1 VLTVA
6 EAEARTSGVGR
17 ALLAMRGIGKS
28 FAGQPALT
36 GVDFE
41 LRAGEVH
48 VLAGENGAG
57 KSTLIKILAGAHTDF
72 DGEIE
77 LGGRSVRFRSTR
89 EAAQHGVAVIHQELS
104 LIPSMS
110 VSDNVFLGRERST
123 PLGLVRFRSQDEA
136 CRFQLELLG
145 LDIDPR
151 RSVEEYPLAA
161 QQAVEIAKALS
172 AEARVIVMD
181 EPTSALTTSE
191 TERLFE
197 IVDSLRARGCGI
209 VFISHKLDE
218 IYRIADRITVL
229 RDGYRVGT
237 DKATDLPRT
246 ELIRRM
252 VGRELTERFPEGAQ
266 RSGPA
271 RLTVEEFTVSG
282 RFGERRPAV
291 DRLSFEVGRGEILGF
306 AGLAGSG
313 ASELLWG
320 LFGAFGRSARG
331 RVLLDGDALEIASP
345 EQAIR
350 RGLALL
356 TSDRKATGLV
366 LGMSITRNV
375 TLASLPSFSPR
386 LWMQRDR
393 ERRRADERQN
403 ELGIR
408 ARSVDQPVES
418 LSGGNQQKVALA
430 KWLETEPR
438 VLLLDEPTR
447 GIDVGAKHEIY
458 RLMMGWRS
466 QGLAILLITSELPE
480 LLGLSDRIVVMHE
493 GAVTAELDRS
503 QATQEAVMRAAMGQV
518 GGVS

>member
-1 VLTVA
+1 
-6 EAEARTSGVGR
+6 
-17 ALLAMRGIGKS
+17 MRGIGKS

-36 GVDFE
+36 GVDFD

-57 KSTLIKILAGAHTDF
+57 KSTLIKILAGAHTDH

-77 LGGRSVRFRSTR
+77 LGGTPVRFRSTH

-104 LIPSMS
+104 LIPSMT
-110 VSDNVFLGRERST
+110 VSDNVFLGRERCG
-123 PLGLVRFRSQDEA
+123 PAGLVRFRSQEEA
-136 CRFQLELLG
+136 CRNQLELLG
-145 LDIDPR
+145 LEIDPWR
-151 RSVEEYPLAA
+151 RLDEYPLAV

-172 AEARVIVMD
+172 AEARIIVMD
-181 EPTSALTTSE
+181 EPTSALTESE

-197 IVDSLRARGCGI
+197 IVDGLRARGCGI

-218 IYRIADRITVL
+218 IYRIGDRITVL
-229 RDGYRVGT
+229 RDGRRIGT
-237 DKATDLPRT
+237 TATADLPRA
-246 ELIRRM
+246 ELIRWM
-252 VGRELTERFPEGAQ
+252 VGREVTERFPERAVRGGQ
-266 RSGPA
+266 K
-271 RLTVEEFTVSG
+271 RLTVEEFTVPD
-282 RFGERRPAV
+282 RFGKPRPAV
-291 DRLSFEVGRGEILGF
+291 DRLSFEVGRGEIVGF

-313 ASELLWG
+313 ASELFWS
-320 LFGAFGRSARG
+320 LFGAFGRAARG
-331 RVLLDGDALEIASP
+331 RVLLDGEPLEIGSP
-345 EQAIR
+345 THAIR

-356 TSDRKATGLV
+356 TSDRKATGLL

-375 TLASLPSFSPR
+375 TLASLPKFSPR

-393 ERRRADERQN
+393 ERRHAEERRR

-408 ARSVDQPVES
+408 ARSVDQPVQS

-447 GIDVGAKHEIY
+447 GVDVGAKHEIY
-458 RLMMGWRS
+458 QLMMGWRS

-480 LLGLSDRIVVMHE
+480 LLGLSDRILVMHE
-493 GAVTAELDRS
+493 GTIAAELDRS
-503 QATQEAVMRAAMGQV
+503 RATQEAVIRAAMGQL
-518 GGVS
+518 GGPS